1 MKDHRAG
8 PKPEKR
14 FRSFLETIRAGFQA
28 AKTGPL
34 SKMTAVVLAG
44 MLLVQMPGPGSQ
56 YPLAQGLRAA
66 TTAVQ
71 GSDADWPMYMH
82 DAAHTG
88 RTAAAVS
95 TQGPLFL
102 QWAYAFGE
110 RVEVEAQPVMAGGV
124 IYQGVM
130 NGEMHAIDALTGK
143 KIWIASPGG
152 PIAHTAAVAQEK
164 VFFGSLDG
172 SVYAVH
178 AQDGS
183 TAWSFRTGGPVVS
196 APAVVGDLLYIGS
209 NDGALYALKANTGEQ
224 VWKVGTDGPVVS
236 SPAVSN
242 GRVFFGS
249 EDMKA
254 RAVDGQT
261 GKVLWEKQLYGE
273 GMRNSTP
280 VVSGDGKT
288 VIFVTVKPGATSYI
302 PAEGYPDTTL
312 EADPVAT
319 WNSYYQAHPK
329 YRPLYYLNA
338 ESGADLWNPAS
349 RSYVPLPIPYW
360 GLLQPVIGPDGS
372 AWFPAPSGAKG
383 FDYNLDHD
391 NRLFKVNLATGK
403 TTAAA
408 GGPGQPEF
416 QTRSDETGRMSFA
429 GTDYVYT
436 SSEDLSVYHAGV
448 GATVLFGDGQAPFYN
463 IGSHMNP
470 LGPLPDRHLWRYGGA
485 TAMGGVPGGSV
496 PIAGNGMFYYS
507 AYSWLYA
514 VGPQNWGLDPATS
527 FPKRDARAYELT
539 YPRTGSPTAAM
550 IQQELTRRVEDVIAR
565 GPENPPMA
573 VRWEQ
578 PGGAMQNYE
587 FNYEVYGMD
596 YQWVRALTEA
606 YPFLPK
612 EQQSRLKQYLSA
624 FVKRT
629 LLNPAVYAYQTNC
642 IFYGEE
648 GIQSGDSCTQDDLL
662 SVQWNGDNPNLT
674 GQRLYALWAYAS
686 TTGDWESIQSA
697 WEPLILEE
705 FKEFPENYDAK
716 LGFIRFEKWRTKRL
730 DMSAQI
736 EAAQAVR
743 DMAIKVGDPQT
754 KITAQRLLENLLDGR
769 VNLANFV
776 PHLYDLGELSPAPI
790 RLNPNGTLLYSDIMV
805 DGPYNGALI
814 PYQAELRDRNTD
826 PSQVSWW
833 DGQDYEVDAGLG
845 FMYFPAMAQYY
856 PMPAELAGRLR
867 ARLLEKT
874 DNYLKSYEVN
884 APWWWMTD
892 LAHHTTGSGEH
903 LYESPTLAWSMF
915 QVMARVMNL
924 PFDALAQ
931 RLPEPVS
938 FNARYDLYR
947 LQNLAALL
955 ETCRIEKCIP

>member
-1 MKDHRAG
+1 MKESSTD

-14 FRSFLETIRAGFQA
+14 YPSFLEAIQKGLRAGKTGAVSRLTSAVLVGIFLIQIPYSGVQSPQAQGPRA
-28 AKTGPL
+28 AKT
-34 SKMTAVVLAG
+34 
-44 MLLVQMPGPGSQ
+44 
-56 YPLAQGLRAA
+56 
-66 TTAVQ
+66 AVQ
-71 GSDADWPMYMH
+71 ASDADWPMYMH

-88 RTAAAVS
+88 RTAAVVN

-130 NGEMHAIDALTGK
+130 NGEMHAVNALTGE
-143 KIWIASPGG
+143 KIWIAIPGG
-152 PIAHTAAVAQEK
+152 PIAHTAAVAQDK

-172 SVYAVH
+172 SVYALNT
-178 AQDGS
+178 QDGS
-183 TAWSFRTGGPVVS
+183 TAWSFHTGGPVVS
-196 APAVVGDLLYIGS
+196 APAVVGDLLYMGS
-209 NDGALYALKANTGEQ
+209 DDGNLYALKASTGEQ
-224 VWKVGTDGPVVS
+224 VWAVRTDGPVVS

-249 EDMKA
+249 EDLKA
-254 RAVDGQT
+254 RAVNAQT
-261 GKVLWEKQLYGE
+261 GKLLWETQLYGQS
-273 GMRNSTP
+273 MRNTAP
-280 VVSGDGKT
+280 VVSNDGRT

-302 PAEGYPDTTL
+302 PAEGYPNSPVN
-312 EADPVAT
+312 ADPVAT
-319 WNSYYQAHPK
+319 WNTYYQTHPK
-329 YRPLYYLNA
+329 YRPLYYLSA
-338 ESGADLWNPAS
+338 EGGEDLWTRDS
-349 RSYVPLPIPYW
+349 RSYSPLPIPYW

-391 NRLFKVNLATGK
+391 NRLFKVNLTTGK

-429 GTDYVYT
+429 GPDYIYT
-436 SSEDLSVYHAGV
+436 SSEDLSVFHPDV
-448 GATVLFGDGQAPFYN
+448 GEKVLFGDGQAPSYN

-470 LGPLPDRHLWRYGGA
+470 LSPIPDRHLWRYGGA

-496 PIAGNGMFYYS
+496 PIAGNGMIYYS

-514 VGPQNWGLDPATS
+514 AGTQNRGLDPASS

-539 YPRTGSPTAAM
+539 YPRRDSVTTTM
-550 IQQELTRRVEDVIAR
+550 IREELTRRVEDVIAR
-565 GPENPPMA
+565 GSENPPIA

-578 PGGAMQNYE
+578 PGSAMQNYE
-587 FNYEVYGMD
+587 YNYEVYGMD

-606 YPFLPK
+606 YPFLPM
-612 EQQSRLKQYLSA
+612 EQQSQLKQYLSA

-629 LLNPAVYAYQTNC
+629 LLNPEVYAYQTFC

-648 GIQSGDSCTQDDLL
+648 GIQSGDGCAQGDFL

-686 TTGDWESIQSA
+686 TTGDWDSIQSA
-697 WEPLILEE
+697 WEPLILEK

-730 DMSAQI
+730 DMAAQI

-743 DMAIKVGDPQT
+743 DMAIQLGDPQT
-754 KITAQRLLENLLDGR
+754 KITAQRLLKNLLDGR

-776 PHLYDLGELSPAPI
+776 PHLYDQGELTPAPI
-790 RLNPNGTLLYSDIMV
+790 RLNPNGTLLYGDIMV

-814 PYQAELRDRNTD
+814 PYQAELLDRNSD
-826 PSQVSWW
+826 PSQVNWW
-833 DGQDYEVDAGLG
+833 DGKDYSVDSGLG
-845 FMYFPAMAQYY
+845 FMYFPAMSQYY
-856 PMPAELAGRLR
+856 PLSSELAGRLR

-924 PFDALAQ
+924 PFDTLVQ

-955 ETCRIEKCIP
+955 ETCRVEKCIR